1 MEDRPLTPRSEGFG
15 QNKKNQ
21 DPLLHK
27 KYFSKYRTIKKLGEG
42 SFGKV
47 YKAEYNGE
55 YYAIKF
61 EERNKGQNLLETE
74 ATIMSYLK
82 GPNIPAIKS
91 FGYSGDYNILVMQ
104 LMGKSLEELFNK
116 RQKFSVKTTA
126 LLAYQMIT
134 VLQFIHDKHIIHRD
148 IKPDNF
154 VMGLNKQN
162 GDLFLLDFGLAKKYR
177 SSKTL
182 EQYPYIKKKK
192 LTGTARYASIHA
204 LEEMEQS
211 RRDDLESVGY
221 VLMYFLRGNLPW
233 QGLKIKSKEDRYK
246 KILDKK
252 KETTSEQLCK
262 NFPEEFKEYLEY
274 SRNLE
279 YTEQPKYDKLKNKF
293 YNLVCSKMGE
303 SFDYVYD
310 WTTENDIKKRKSIIG
325 NGIELK
331 TTTTKDEIKS
341 KKKIKEGEK
350 PLEVLNSFNNNVK
363 QISNN
368 NLNQILIKEDE
379 NEILKMEDNNIVNDK
394 VDSRCCI
401 M

>member
-1 MEDRPLTPRSEGFG
+1 MEDRPQTPRSEGFG

-61 EERNKGQNLLETE
+61 EDKRKGQNLLETE

-82 GPNIPAIKS
+82 GPNIPSIKS

-116 RQKFSVKTTA
+116 RLKFSIKTTA

-134 VLQFIHDKHIIHRD
+134 VLQYIHDRHIIHRD

-154 VMGLNKQN
+154 VMGLNKDN
-162 GDLFLLDFGLAKKYR
+162 ANLFLLDFGLAKKYR

-262 NFPEEFKEYLEY
+262 NYPDEFREYLEY

-279 YTEQPKYDKLKNKF
+279 YTEEPKYEKLRNKF
-293 YNLVCSKMGE
+293 YDLVVKKKGE
-303 SFDYVYD
+303 NFDFVYD
-310 WTTENDIKKRKSIIG
+310 WTTENDLKKRKPIAN

-331 TTTTKDEIKS
+331 TTTTKDIEIKS
-341 KKKIKEGEK
+341 KRKLKEDEK
-350 PLEVLNSFNNNVK
+350 NVEVNNSFNNT
-363 QISNN
+363 
-368 NLNQILIKEDE
+368 NQINNKLNKILNEEE
-379 NEILKMEDNNIVNDK
+379 NDVIKMEENNIVNDK